1 MRMLAIAVI
10 AFLLARPKV
19 PGMAGSSHS
28 GARAAVVIIIDNSG
42 SMGYR
47 FKGQTLLVR
56 GKALASKLLGEARGP
71 REQVLAVVRG
81 HLQHFASVE
90 NAMKIYISATNGFQW
105 ELRTKLA
112 VEVSERLS
120 GFEAQVVNICQ
131 AGMDEGIFKKDV
143 SAQDLAA
150 VILGVPHSF
159 LMAAARNDPP
169 DVAAGIPAAE
179 ATVNRL
185 LGTD

>member
-1 MRMLAIAVI
+1 
-10 AFLLARPKV
+10 
-19 PGMAGSSHS
+19 
-28 GARAAVVIIIDNSG
+28 
-42 SMGYR
+42 
-47 FKGQTLLVR
+47 
-56 GKALASKLLGEARGP
+56 
-71 REQVLAVVRG
+71 
-81 HLQHFASVE
+81 
-90 NAMKIYISATNGFQW
+90 
-105 ELRTKLA
+105 
-112 VEVSERLS
+112 
-120 GFEAQVVNICQ
+120 
-131 AGMDEGIFKKDV
+131 MDEGIFKKDV